1 MENSARWQSPAG
13 DFLADKIVTTK
24 PIARGGLHGEDAV
37 CLLGVGTPHA
47 LVITNLRAVTGTWT
61 STKPQWKAGFSLI
74 ELLAVMAVITILLAA
89 GIKILS
95 GTSAQARKTGTDA
108 LIATIEQGRSSAI
121 TTHSIVLLA
130 IAEPGDLPAGD
141 DRARLGLFKISEW
154 PDSATTVNGTL
165 LRRWQPIP
173 TGAIPYGGDFE
184 GIRNPF
190 DLPEITVRYQSAGK
204 DVEVTVHAIAFTPR
218 GGLHWPTG
226 SDPVVMRLAEGGYRG
241 GKAVP
246 DRRGDARI
254 VSENRLRIG
263 RVVARPWRIDG

>member
-1 MENSARWQSPAG
+1 LQA
-13 DFLADKIVTTK
+13 
-24 PIARGGLHGEDAV
+24 EDRV
-37 CLLGVGTPHA
+37 CLLGVGTPYA
-47 LVITNLRAVTGTWT
+47 LVISNLRAVTGTWT
-61 STKPQWKAGFSLI
+61 SPTPRWKAAFSLI
-74 ELLAVMAVITILLAA
+74 ELLAVIAVITILLTA
-89 GIKILS
+89 GIKILG

-121 TTHSIVLLA
+121 TTRSIVLMA
-130 IAEPGDLPAGD
+130 IAEPGDLPTGD
-141 DRARLGLFKISEW
+141 DRARLGLFKITEW
-154 PDSATTVNGTL
+154 PDSATSVNGTL
-165 LRRWQPIP
+165 LRRWQAIP

-204 DVEVTVHAIAFTPR
+204 EIEVQVHAIAFTPR

-226 SDPVVMRLAEGGYRG
+226 SDPVVMRLAEGGYRV

-246 DRRGDARI
+246 DRNGEAKT

>member
-1 MENSARWQSPAG
+1 M
-13 DFLADKIVTTK
+13 
-24 PIARGGLHGEDAV
+24 
-37 CLLGVGTPHA
+37 CLLGVGTPYA
-47 LVITNLRAVTGTWT
+47 LVISNLRAVTGTWT
-61 STKPQWKAGFSLI
+61 SPTPRWKAAFSLI
-74 ELLAVMAVITILLAA
+74 ELLAVIAVITILLTA
-89 GIKILS
+89 GIKILG

-121 TTHSIVLLA
+121 TTRSIVLMA
-130 IAEPGDLPAGD
+130 IAEPGDLPTGD
-141 DRARLGLFKISEW
+141 DRARLGLFKITEW
-154 PDSATTVNGTL
+154 PDSATSVNGTL
-165 LRRWQPIP
+165 LRRWQAIP

-184 GIRNPF
+184 GLRNPF

-204 DVEVTVHAIAFTPR
+204 EIEVQVHVIAFTPR

-246 DRRGDARI
+246 DRNGEAKT